1 MLPIPS
7 LLQMDI
13 IKPLSSKWGLMTPS
27 GPILGLNKRWKI
39 KLRSKLQPA
48 CSRAV
53 YQQCVRN
60 QGGWAGEVGRGVFF
74 FNSFVLLLNFC
85 CILFSLEAG
94 GEVRVSSSFFLVSSA
109 RIRTKRGDDLGRG
122 VQAGKPESEF
132 ICPPPQ
138 LSRISALGVAG
149 GMNQARHHSLCP
161 SLLNLLPL
169 STRVLRQAVTATMAQ
184 HLPRLSAGFEWPS
197 ER

>member
-27 GPILGLNKRWKI
+27 GPILGLNKRRKI

-60 QGGWAGEVGRGVFF
+60 QSGEKRRSG
-74 FNSFVLLLNFC
+74 
-85 CILFSLEAG
+85 LFSVIFLNVRWILVG
-94 GEVRVSSSFFLVSSA
+94 FGSGE
-109 RIRTKRGDDLGRG
+109 
-122 VQAGKPESEF
+122 
-132 ICPPPQ
+132 
-138 LSRISALGVAG
+138 
-149 GMNQARHHSLCP
+149 
-161 SLLNLLPL
+161 NL
-169 STRVLRQAVTATMAQ
+169 
-184 HLPRLSAGFEWPS
+184 
-197 ER
+197 